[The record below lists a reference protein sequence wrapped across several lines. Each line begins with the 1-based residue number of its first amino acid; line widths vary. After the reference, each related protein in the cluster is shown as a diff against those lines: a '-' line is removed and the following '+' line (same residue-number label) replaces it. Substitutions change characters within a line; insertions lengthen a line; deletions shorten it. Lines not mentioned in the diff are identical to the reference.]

1 MAMDLTKLPAYVEQ
15 EKLPLVKKTVLGAK
29 TASIIN
35 VQSDIKGSAAIN
47 LLSVDPT
54 LQAGGCGWNDAGN
67 AAMSQ
72 RIIKTKFLKVNQSFC
87 DKDFLNYWTN
97 YEVKVGVGRE
107 TLPFE
112 EYFTSAIVDK
122 VKESVEKMIW
132 NGNDTATQFKGLLP
146 ILSAEED
153 VITVSPADGT
163 SAYAAIKEVYA
174 AIPENILDKAVI
186 FVGADTYRAF
196 IMEMVEK
203 NFYHYDGGSVEAKE
217 FVLPATNTKV
227 IAVNGLNGTKKIVAA
242 DPMNLYYGCDLLNDT
257 ETFDLWYSQDNREY
271 RLAIQFNA
279 GVEVAFPSE
288 VVVATMA

>member
-72 RIIKTKFLKVNQSFC
+72 RVIKTKFLKVNQSFC
-87 DKDFLNYWTN
+87 DKEFLNYWTN

-112 EYFTSAIVDK
+112 EYFTSAVVDK
-122 VKESVEKMIW
+122 VKESVERMIW
-132 NGNDTATQFKGLLP
+132 NGDDSATQFKGLLP
-146 ILSAEED
+146 ILGAEED
-153 VITVSPADGT
+153 VVEVAGKS
-163 SAYAAIKEVYA
+163 SAYETIKAVYA
-174 AIPENILDKAVI
+174 AIPANILDKAVI
-186 FVGADTYRAF
+186 FVGADTYRTF

-203 NFYHYDGGSVEAKE
+203 NFYHYDGGNGGTE
-217 FVLPATNTKV
+217 FILPGTNTKV

>member
-15 EKLPLVKKTVLGAK
+15 EKLPLVKRTVLGSK

-132 NGNDTATQFKGLLP
+132 NGNDSATQFKGLLP

>member
-1 MAMDLTKLPAYVEQ
+1 MDLTKLPAYVEQ

-72 RIIKTKFLKVNQSFC
+72 RVIKTKFLKVNQSFC
-87 DKDFLNYWTN
+87 DKEFLNYWTN

-112 EYFTSAIVDK
+112 EYFTSAVVDK
-122 VKESVEKMIW
+122 VKESVERMIW
-132 NGNDTATQFKGLLP
+132 NGDDSATQFKGLLP
-146 ILSAEED
+146 ILGAEED
-153 VITVSPADGT
+153 VVEVAGKS
-163 SAYAAIKEVYA
+163 SAYETIKAVYA
-174 AIPENILDKAVI
+174 AIPANILDKAVI
-186 FVGADTYRAF
+186 FVGADTYRTF

-203 NFYHYDGGSVEAKE
+203 NFYHYDGGNGGTE
-217 FVLPATNTKV
+217 FILPGTNTKV

>member
-132 NGNDTATQFKGLLP
+132 NGNDSATQFKGLLP

>member
-132 NGNDTATQFKGLLP
+132 NGNDSATQFKGLLP

-227 IAVNGLNGTKKIVAA
+227 IAVNGLNATKKIVAA

>member
-132 NGNDTATQFKGLLP
+132 NGNDSATQFKGLLP

-153 VITVSPADGT
+153 VITVGPADGT

>member
-1 MAMDLTKLPAYVEQ
+1 MMDLTKLPAYVEQ

-132 NGNDTATQFKGLLP
+132 NGNDSATQFKGLLP

>member
-1 MAMDLTKLPAYVEQ
+1 MDLTKLPAYVEQ

-72 RIIKTKFLKVNQSFC
+72 RVIKTKFLKVNQSFC

-132 NGNDTATQFKGLLP
+132 NGNDSATQFKGLLP

>member
-1 MAMDLTKLPAYVEQ
+1 MDLTKLPAYVEQ

-72 RIIKTKFLKVNQSFC
+72 RVIKTKFLKVNQSFC

-132 NGNDTATQFKGLLP
+132 NGNDSATQFKGLLP

-153 VITVSPADGT
+153 VIEVSPANGT

>member
-1 MAMDLTKLPAYVEQ
+1 MDLTKLPAYVEQ
-15 EKLPLVKKTVLGAK
+15 EKLPLVKRTVLGAK

-132 NGNDTATQFKGLLP
+132 NGNDSATQFKGLLP

>member
-1 MAMDLTKLPAYVEQ
+1 MDLTKLPAYVEQ

-132 NGNDTATQFKGLLP
+132 NGNDSATQFKGLLP

-153 VITVSPADGT
+153 VITVSPANGT

>member
-72 RIIKTKFLKVNQSFC
+72 RVIKTKFLKVNQSFC
-87 DKDFLNYWTN
+87 DKEFLNYWTN

-112 EYFTSAIVDK
+112 EYFTSAVVDK
-122 VKESVEKMIW
+122 VKESVERMIW
-132 NGNDTATQFKGLLP
+132 NGDDSATQFKGLLP
-146 ILSAEED
+146 ILGAEED
-153 VITVSPADGT
+153 VVEVAGKS
-163 SAYAAIKEVYA
+163 SAYETIKAVYA
-174 AIPENILDKAVI
+174 AIPANILDKAVI
-186 FVGADTYRAF
+186 FVGADTYRTF

-203 NFYHYDGGSVEAKE
+203 NFYHYDGGNGGTE
-217 FVLPATNTKV
+217 FILPGTNTKV
-227 IAVNGLNGTKKIVAA
+227 IAVNGLNTTKKIVAA

>member
-1 MAMDLTKLPAYVEQ
+1 MMDLTKLPAYVEQ

-72 RIIKTKFLKVNQSFC
+72 RVIKTKFLKVNQSFC

-132 NGNDTATQFKGLLP
+132 NGNDSATQFKGLLP

-153 VITVSPADGT
+153 VITVSPANGT

>member
-1 MAMDLTKLPAYVEQ
+1 MMDLTKLPAYVEQ

-132 NGNDTATQFKGLLP
+132 NGNDSATQFKGLLP

-153 VITVSPADGT
+153 VITVSPANGT

>member
-132 NGNDTATQFKGLLP
+132 NGNDSATQFKGLLP

-153 VITVSPADGT
+153 VITVSPANGT

>member
-1 MAMDLTKLPAYVEQ
+1 MDLTKLPAYVEQ

-132 NGNDTATQFKGLLP
+132 NGNDSATQFKGLLP